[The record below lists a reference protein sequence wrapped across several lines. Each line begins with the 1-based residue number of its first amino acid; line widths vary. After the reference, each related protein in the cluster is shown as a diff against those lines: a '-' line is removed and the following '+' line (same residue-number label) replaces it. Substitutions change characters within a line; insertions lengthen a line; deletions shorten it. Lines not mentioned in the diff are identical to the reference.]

1 MQARV
6 FQGDGQAEPGASRG
20 ARTRRIG
27 SPEAIEDMR
36 DAVVGQSHSVVA
48 HGDGS
53 SRAILCHGDVDRLA
67 LAVLHGVVEE
77 VAEDPIDAPGIA
89 FDGAGVHESRHDD
102 LAAAPLGERARGFS
116 GPLHQG
122 NQVDYLEVE
131 DGSTRVVSRDLE
143 QITEE
148 VLESIELV
156 LEQLG
161 RPCRRRIQLAPAL
174 EEQVGGHADRR
185 KRGAQ
190 LMRHVGNEAL
200 LHRGEFFEAVNLLL
214 EACCH
219 VVEGHGETR
228 EVVLS
233 PHGHALAQVTLGELL
248 RDARC
253 RANGSDDLARDDR
266 GHCPEEHDEEDAG
279 ADDGTAHQ
287 IEGACLV
294 REREEVV
301 ELVGADIRHSE
312 RCAHDDAG
320 RTATVEIA
328 DLGVGPRLSPCGHH
342 GVAQFRRDACIRH
355 EIGAALGGSTVDL
368 ASQ

>member
-1 MQARV
+1 
-6 FQGDGQAEPGASRG
+6 
-20 ARTRRIG
+20 
-27 SPEAIEDMR
+27 MR
-36 DAVVGQSHSVVA
+36 DAVVRQSHSVVA

-53 SRAILCHGDVDRLA
+53 SGAILRDGDVDRLA
-67 LAVLHGVVEE
+67 FAVLHGVVEE

-102 LAAAPLGERARGFS
+102 LAAAPLGERARGLS
-116 GPLHQG
+116 GSLHQG
-122 NQVDYLEVE
+122 DQVDCLEVE
-131 DGSTRVVSRDLE
+131 DGGTGVVSRDLE

-161 RPCRRRIQLAPAL
+161 RPCGRRIQLAPAL
-174 EEQVGGHADRR
+174 EEQVCGHADRR
-185 KRGAQ
+185 ERGAQ
-190 LMRHVGNEAL
+190 LVRHVGNEAL
-200 LHRGEFFEAVNLLL
+200 LHRGEFLEAVNLLL
-214 EACCH
+214 ETCCH

-233 PHGHALAQVTLGELL
+233 LHGHALAQVTLGELL
-248 RDARC
+248 CDARC
-253 RANGSDDLARDDR
+253 RSNGSDNLARDDR
-266 GHCPEEHDEEDAG
+266 SHGSEEHDEQDSG

-287 IEGACLV
+287 IEGAGLV

-328 DLGVGPRLSPCGHH
+328 DLGIGPRLSSCGHH
-342 GVAQFRRDACIRH
+342 GVAQIRRDACIGH
-355 EIGAALGGSTVDL
+355 EVGAALGSSTFDL
-368 ASQ
+368 AGQEQDVVLRGRARPRRERCHDRVDDARGRRGTRP